1 MSDCSNKLLEELKRR
16 AIFSEYLPENFNV
29 KAENFALY
37 SAGGSNRDNIEPY
50 QYTMSR
56 LNNNGDRRIISIPDI
71 SAYVALIEFLRQ
83 NESII
88 EDIIELSMNDVRSFS
103 RIVDNNE
110 DIIVNDSFYGISDL
124 NLSIR
129 DDEDVSW
136 IYEKNRLTF
145 LNNMYQKI
153 KYAQGACGILHIDIS
168 EFYGNIYTHS
178 LTAIK
183 IGVKEAETC
192 YRNNSNSAV
201 YRLYVKLDEFIRG
214 LNGKRTNG
222 ILVGPYVSHVISEAV
237 LTNLDKDLL
246 EEKIEFTRYADD
258 YEIIVRNNE
267 DIEKIKSKVSDLF
280 ERYYF
285 KCNTAKTFYEEYPFY
300 IFNNFE
306 SVIKKISNDSTID
319 SEKTVELFNMFLKME
334 KEGDKGAIRYL
345 LRRYKDGY
353 TISDKKLYLAY
364 LLNMLTNDEKALGL
378 VCRIIIEEYKHRNID
393 LDDTVYQ
400 IIFEE
405 LDAQI
410 QKKHDLE
417 VVWLI
422 YLMKYIDY
430 PIDES
435 LFTILLSQIN
445 DLAKIILIYEWEEFI
460 NDYLIE
466 NCWQEAQSW
475 ILLYQIALKYTEKRE
490 EFYDKLKIQ
499 KSRNFYQKLF
509 DNNFSFY
516 KSTYNPL

>member
-1 MSDCSNKLLEELKRR
+1 M
-16 AIFSEYLPENFNV
+16 
-29 KAENFALY
+29 
-37 SAGGSNRDNIEPY
+37 
-50 QYTMSR
+50 
-56 LNNNGDRRIISIPDI
+56 
-71 SAYVALIEFLRQ
+71 
-83 NESII
+83 
-88 EDIIELSMNDVRSFS
+88 
-103 RIVDNNE
+103 
-110 DIIVNDSFYGISDL
+110 
-124 NLSIR
+124 
-129 DDEDVSW
+129 
-136 IYEKNRLTF
+136 
-145 LNNMYQKI
+145 
-153 KYAQGACGILHIDIS
+153 
-168 EFYGNIYTHS
+168 
-178 LTAIK
+178 
-183 IGVKEAETC
+183 
-192 YRNNSNSAV
+192 
-201 YRLYVKLDEFIRG
+201 
-214 LNGKRTNG
+214 
-222 ILVGPYVSHVISEAV
+222 VGPYVSHVISEAV